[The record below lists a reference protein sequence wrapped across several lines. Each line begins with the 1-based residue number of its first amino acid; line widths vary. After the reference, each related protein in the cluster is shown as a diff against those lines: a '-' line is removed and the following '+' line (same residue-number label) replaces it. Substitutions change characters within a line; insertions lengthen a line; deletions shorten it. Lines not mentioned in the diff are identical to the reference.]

1 MIRIYTSILLFSL
14 FISGC
19 FSEEVKETIKENRIQ
34 LGNVKIN
41 YYSDK
46 SVTSLE
52 VPPDLTAPSYENSF
66 RLSEY
71 INYDPVYADLGGK
84 KVEVKD
90 SSDSTEKVLPNY
102 TNIVVKK
109 SGTRRW
115 LEVDKNTDLVWNLS
129 RQFLKDQGFVIK
141 KSNKKIGIMETDYLE
156 NKPEIPPKSMGFM
169 RQMFSQIGNVNY
181 TLPSVD
187 KYTIRVEPLDSG
199 NKSEVHLSVS
209 SMAEVAAKLAGE
221 KSTLWQSKERDSALE
236 NEMLYML
243 MVFLGGDAAKARE
256 KVINAKEDG
265 KVYVELQDGLNG
277 FAKLVFKLNF
287 IDTWDNMSWAITN
300 LNVDLEDKD
309 LKEKT
314 FYINTANE
322 LEKGFISS
330 ILGDDAIRKSYQI
343 QLKSTGD
350 KLTEVYFNDIS
361 ELNDQ
366 NTKEFSYI
374 LLRNIQKQF

>member
-1 MIRIYTSILLFSL
+1 
-14 FISGC
+14 
-19 FSEEVKETIKENRIQ
+19 
-34 LGNVKIN
+34 
-41 YYSDK
+41 
-46 SVTSLE
+46 
-52 VPPDLTAPSYENSF
+52 
-66 RLSEY
+66 
-71 INYDPVYADLGGK
+71 
-84 KVEVKD
+84 
-90 SSDSTEKVLPNY
+90 
-102 TNIVVKK
+102 
-109 SGTRRW
+109 
-115 LEVDKNTDLVWNLS
+115 
-129 RQFLKDQGFVIK
+129 
-141 KSNKKIGIMETDYLE
+141 
-156 NKPEIPPKSMGFM
+156 
-169 RQMFSQIGNVNY
+169 
-181 TLPSVD
+181 
-187 KYTIRVEPLDSG
+187 
-199 NKSEVHLSVS
+199 
-209 SMAEVAAKLAGE
+209 MAEVAAKLAGE

-343 QLKSTGD
+343 QLKSIGD
-350 KLTEVYFNDIS
+350 KVTEVYFNDIS
-361 ELNDQ
+361 EINDQ

-374 LLRNIQKQF
+374 LLGNIQKQF

>member
-14 FISGC
+14 FLSGC
-19 FSEEVKETIKENRIQ
+19 FSEEVKQTIKENRVQ

-71 INYDPVYADLGGK
+71 INYDPTYADLGGK

-90 SSDSTEKVLPNY
+90 SPDSSEKVLPNY

-141 KSNKKIGIMETDYLE
+141 KSNKKVGVMETDYLE
-156 NKPEIPPKSMGFM
+156 NKPEIPSQSMGFM

-187 KYTIRVEPLDSG
+187 KYTIRIEPLDDG
-199 NKSEVHLSVS
+199 NKSEIHLSVS
-209 SMAEVAAKLAGE
+209 SMAEVPAKLAGE
-221 KSTLWQSKERDSALE
+221 KSTLWQSKERDTALE

-243 MVFLGGDAAKARE
+243 MVFLGGDSAKARE

-287 IDTWDNMSWAITN
+287 IDTWDNMAWAITN

-322 LEKGFISS
+322 LERGFMSR
-330 ILGDDAIRKSYQI
+330 ILGDDAIRRSYQI
-343 QLKSTGD
+343 QLKSIGD
-350 KLTEVYFNDIS
+350 KVTEVYFNDIS

-374 LLRNIQKQF
+374 LLGNIQKQF

>member
-1 MIRIYTSILLFSL
+1 MIKIYTSILLFSL

-19 FSEEVKETIKENRIQ
+19 FSEEQKQTIKENRLQ
-34 LGNVKIN
+34 LGDIKIN

-71 INYDPVYADLGGK
+71 VNYDPTYADLGGK

-90 SSDSTEKVLPNY
+90 SSDSSEKVLPNY

-115 LEVDKNTDLVWNLS
+115 IEVDKNTDLVWNLS

-141 KSNKKIGIMETDYLE
+141 KSNKKVGVMETDYLE

-169 RQMFSQIGNVNY
+169 RQMFSQMGNVSY
-181 TLPSVD
+181 TL
-187 KYTIRVEPLDSG
+187 PLDSG
-199 NKSEVHLSVS
+199 SRSEVHLSVS
-209 SMAEVAAKLAGE
+209 SMAEVAATIGSE
-221 KSTLWQSKERDSALE
+221 KSTLWQSKERDAALE

-287 IDTWDNMSWAITN
+287 IDTWDNVSWAITN

-343 QLKSTGD
+343 QLKSIED
-350 KLTEVYFNDIS
+350 KVTEVYFNDIS

-374 LLRNIQKQF
+374 LLGNIQKQF

>member
-19 FSEEVKETIKENRIQ
+19 FSEEVKETIKENRMQ

-71 INYDPVYADLGGK
+71 INYDPAYVDLGGK

-156 NKPEIPPKSMGFM
+156 NKPEIPPKSMGLM
-169 RQMFSQIGNVNY
+169 RQMFSQMGNVSY

>member
-19 FSEEVKETIKENRIQ
+19 ISDEVTQTIKENRLQ

-141 KSNKKIGIMETDYLE
+141 KSNKKVGIMETDYLE
-156 NKPEIPPKSMGFM
+156 NKPEIPSQSLGLF
-169 RQMFSQIGNVNY
+169 RSMFSTIGNVNY

-209 SMAEVAAKLAGE
+209 SMAEVSAKLAGE

-256 KVINAKEDG
+256 KIINAKEDG
-265 KVYVELQDGLNG
+265 KVFVELQDGLNG

-287 IDTWDNMSWAITN
+287 IDTWDNISWAITN
-300 LNVDLEDKD
+300 LDVVLEDKD

-314 FYINTANE
+314 FYIYTANE
-322 LEKGFISS
+322 LERGFMSK
-330 ILGDDAIRKSYQI
+330 ILGDDAIKKTYQI
-343 QLKSTGD
+343 QLKSIED
-350 KLTEVYFNDIS
+350 KLTEVYFTDIS
-361 ELNDQ
+361 EVNDQ